1 MVLSK
6 YGENDMNNKDIEKLY
21 EDLNVGI
28 YKDRE
33 GRKMIMSRMAAIYLD
48 KTDSVNFLLWLTEKT
63 QMGVMHP
70 QEVKGIQHIINKTPT
85 QRLLLGL
92 TEKEKPTQRV
102 RLVRGNKPLL
112 RKGLCSQS
120 QIDAKEYLFIVEDLN
135 DHIDYPNKPI
145 KEEEELII
153 GALDID
159 DDIRDLMKNLEHK
172 EMEIVILY
180 FGLYKDK
187 PMSLEKVAKRL
198 GKSREWTRKRLNNA
212 LETMKVIS

>member
-1 MVLSK
+1 MK
-6 YGENDMNNKDIEKLY
+6 KENYDELY
-21 EDLNVGI
+21 EDLNIGKF
-28 YKDRE
+28 KDRQND
-33 GRKMIMSRMAAIYLD
+33 RMFMTKFTTIYLD
-48 KTDSVNFLLWLTEKT
+48 KTERVKFLLWLTEKT
-63 QMGVMHP
+63 KMGVMHP
-70 QEVKGIQHIINKTPT
+70 RQVAGIQNIINKTPT
-85 QRLLLGL
+85 QRLMLGL

-112 RKGLCSQS
+112 SKGLCSQS
-120 QIDAKEYLFIVEDLN
+120 QIDAQEYLFIVEDLN
-135 DHIDYPNKPI
+135 DHIDYPNKPK

-159 DDIRDLMKNLEHK
+159 DEIRALMNNLEHK

-180 FGLYKDK
+180 FGLYKDR

-212 LETMKVIS
+212 LDKMKVIS

>member
-1 MVLSK
+1 
-6 YGENDMNNKDIEKLY
+6 MNNKDFEKLY
-21 EDLNVGI
+21 EDLNTGI
-28 YKDRE
+28 YKD
-33 GRKMIMSRMAAIYLD
+33 GRKMFMCKFAEIYLD

-63 QMGVMHP
+63 KMGVMNP
-70 QEVKGIQHIINKTPT
+70 QQVKGIQNIINKTPT
-85 QRLLLGL
+85 QRLMLGL
-92 TEKEKPTQRV
+92 TEKDKLTQRV
-102 RLVRGNKPLL
+102 RLMRANKPLL

-120 QIDAKEYLFIVEDLN
+120 QIYSQEYLFIVEDLK
-135 DHIDYPNKPI
+135 DHIDYPNKPK

-159 DDIRDLMKNLEHK
+159 DDIRDLMNNLEHK

-187 PMSLEKVAKRL
+187 AISLEKVGKRL

-212 LETMKVIS
+212 LEKMKVNS

>member
-1 MVLSK
+1 
-6 YGENDMNNKDIEKLY
+6 MNNKDFNKLY
-21 EDLNVGI
+21 EDLNIGI
-28 YKDRE
+28 YKDRQ
-33 GRKMIMSRMAAIYLD
+33 GRKIFFSKFSAIYLD

-63 QMGVMHP
+63 KMGVMHP
-70 QEVKGIQHIINKTPT
+70 QEVKGIQNIINQTST
-85 QRLLLGL
+85 QRLMLGL

-112 RKGLCSQS
+112 SKGLCSQS
-120 QIDAKEYLFIVEDLN
+120 QIDAQEYLFIVEDLN
-135 DHIDYPNKPI
+135 DHIDYPNKPK

-159 DDIRDLMKNLEHK
+159 DDIRDLMSNLEHK
-172 EMEIVILY
+172 EMEIVILC

-187 PMSLEKVAKRL
+187 PLSLEKVAKRL

-212 LETMKVIS
+212 LEKMKVNS

>member
-1 MVLSK
+1 MK
-6 YGENDMNNKDIEKLY
+6 KENYNELY
-21 EDLNVGI
+21 EDLNTGKF
-28 YKDRE
+28 KDRQND
-33 GRKMIMSRMAAIYLD
+33 RMFMCKFAEIYLD

-63 QMGVMHP
+63 KMGVIHP
-70 QEVKGIQHIINKTPT
+70 QEVKGIQNTINKIST
-85 QRLLLGL
+85 QRLMLGL

-112 RKGLCSQS
+112 SKGLCSQS
-120 QIDAKEYLFIVEDLN
+120 QIDAQEYLFIVEDLN
-135 DHIDYPNKPI
+135 DHIDYPNKPK

-159 DDIRDLMKNLEHK
+159 DDIRDLMSNLEHK
-172 EMEIVILY
+172 EMEIVILR

-198 GKSREWTRKRLNNA
+198 GKSREWTRKRLNIA
-212 LETMKVIS
+212 LEKMKVNS

>member
-1 MVLSK
+1 MK
-6 YGENDMNNKDIEKLY
+6 KENYDELY
-21 EDLNVGI
+21 EDLNIGKF
-28 YKDRE
+28 KDRQND
-33 GRKMIMSRMAAIYLD
+33 RMFMTKFTTIYLD
-48 KTDSVNFLLWLTEKT
+48 KTERVKFLLWLTEKT
-63 QMGVMHP
+63 KMGVMHP
-70 QEVKGIQHIINKTPT
+70 RQVAGIQNIINKTPT
-85 QRLLLGL
+85 QRLMLGL

-112 RKGLCSQS
+112 SKGLCSQS
-120 QIDAKEYLFIVEDLN
+120 QINAQEYLFIVEDLK
-135 DHIDYPNKPI
+135 DHIDYPNKPK
-145 KEEEELII
+145 KEETELII

-159 DDIRDLMKNLEHK
+159 DEIRALMNNLEHK

-212 LETMKVIS
+212 LDKMKVIS

>member
-1 MVLSK
+1 MK
-6 YGENDMNNKDIEKLY
+6 KENYNELY
-21 EDLNVGI
+21 EDLNTGKF
-28 YKDRE
+28 KDRQND
-33 GRKMIMSRMAAIYLD
+33 RMFMSKFTTIYLD
-48 KTDSVNFLLWLTEKT
+48 KTERVKFLLWLTEKT
-63 QMGVMHP
+63 KMGVMHP
-70 QEVKGIQHIINKTPT
+70 QEVKGIQNTINKIPT
-85 QRLLLGL
+85 QRLMLGL

-112 RKGLCSQS
+112 SKGLCSQS
-120 QIDAKEYLFIVEDLN
+120 QIDAQEYLFIVEDLN
-135 DHIDYPNKPI
+135 DHIDYPNKPK

-159 DDIRDLMKNLEHK
+159 DDIRDLMSNLEHK

-187 PMSLEKVAKRL
+187 AMSLEKVAKRL

-212 LETMKVIS
+212 LEKMKVNS

>member
-1 MVLSK
+1 MK
-6 YGENDMNNKDIEKLY
+6 KENYNELY
-21 EDLNVGI
+21 EDLNTGKF
-28 YKDRE
+28 KDRQND
-33 GRKMIMSRMAAIYLD
+33 RMFMCKFAEIYLD

-63 QMGVMHP
+63 KMGVMHP
-70 QEVKGIQHIINKTPT
+70 QEVKGIQNIINQTST
-85 QRLLLGL
+85 QRLMLGL

-112 RKGLCSQS
+112 SKGLCSQS
-120 QIDAKEYLFIVEDLN
+120 QIDAQEYLFIVEDLK
-135 DHIDYPNKPI
+135 DHIDYPNKPK
-145 KEEEELII
+145 KEETELII

-159 DDIRDLMKNLEHK
+159 DEIRALMNNLEHK

-212 LETMKVIS
+212 LEKMKVNS